1 MLMWPLG
8 LGIAGAAFL
17 ADQLTK
23 HLVLANAAAI
33 LPAVP
38 IVPGLNLVLVRNT
51 GVTFGFLADLPAW
64 TLAAFAGAVVI
75 WLAVWLRRSG
85 SPLTSVTLGLMIGGA
100 LGNTLDRVRFAG
112 VTDFIDVYLGRY
124 HWPAFNLADVAIVSG
139 VLLLVAQSL
148 LRSSP
153 ATDDAVGGR

>member
-51 GVTFGFLADLPAW
+51 GVTFGCGDTARRELTQVPQHVRTQTGRHADRIFGQAC
-64 TLAAFAGAVVI
+64 
-75 WLAVWLRRSG
+75 
-85 SPLTSVTLGLMIGGA
+85 
-100 LGNTLDRVRFAG
+100 
-112 VTDFIDVYLGRY
+112 
-124 HWPAFNLADVAIVSG
+124 
-139 VLLLVAQSL
+139 
-148 LRSSP
+148 
-153 ATDDAVGGR
+153 